1 MLVRKCVLLRLF
13 IFNCYTAFGD
23 GHIET
28 LEASQRDS
36 DFIIM
41 HEIICTPLTDL
52 FRFLYEITGV
62 ETLNI
67 NISQEGMDTNSHI
80 NDANM
85 PTQSDDSVDVM
96 TLDCSKNDQPISQA
110 LTLTN
115 PDMISLICLNSENT
129 VSIPGDIYVEEQDK
143 EICNLNEHTVNTQN
157 ENVSIKNALSY
168 IEEPSK
174 EGRGDEQNVRY
185 CSIAEDTDKVLEMN
199 TLRISE
205 TNETDHKQQ
214 SLQDIINSSESP
226 VAYALNR
233 NNLVLPVHENVENL
247 WEGIS
252 SQQTNNNVTKI
263 QNYKNKQQG
272 HNNCQ
277 EKRFEDKVRYSSTG
291 DNDTTLQNTVKNE
304 NVVSEV
310 IFLRRDVIS
319 LYLSIVSE
327 AKTLS
332 RYNEVNH
339 TSMDE
344 ETAEEKMPT
353 ATATSCSVFEAI
365 QLDTCVEKSELPI
378 PDTHGCLSDSFS
390 LKEETHVCTTLSDE
404 DNLQIDISSS
414 YPAIPDTNGCF
425 ADSFS
430 INEETCV
437 CNTLLDE
444 DYIQSDTSI
453 SYQSEETVNST
464 GETVDNNMDTDT
476 KCKSWKICDFV
487 KGEANN
493 KTNFSEEHKG
503 EHTTDVSELHN
514 QNNISDAYSYQITE
528 DTFAYTT
535 SPVDNEFSYYG
546 SNNDIEMDIC
556 SITED
561 VSVIVNENNIDGAAK
576 ELVDRAICL
585 ALNSIDED
593 IFEEK
598 MSTATVTSCS
608 VFEAIQLDTCVEKSE
623 PPIPDTH
630 GCFADSFSLKEE
642 TYVCTTLLDEDNP
655 QGHRSSSYEAISDTN
670 GCFADSF
677 SIKEE
682 TCVCTILLDAEYVQ
696 SDRSISYQTQEI
708 LNSAAETMDDNM
720 VNADTKCKS
729 WEICDFVKGEIH
741 ETTILYEE
749 HKGEHTTDVSEDYNE
764 NNINDAHSFPYTE
777 DICACS
783 VLQVDNEISYY
794 GSNNDIEKNICSITE
809 DVMVSVNENNI
820 DAAAKELVDRAICLA
835 LNSINEDIFQEKM
848 STATATSCS
857 VFEAIQLD
865 SCIEKSESTI
875 SDTHGCSADSFSIKE
890 ETFVCTTLLDEDN
903 LQIDRSS
910 SCPATPETN
919 RCLADSFSIKEE
931 TCLCTTLLDKD
942 YVQSDRTIAYQ
953 TEETS
958 NSTTETMLDNMV
970 DADTKYKSWEIFDF
984 VKGEIDAKTILCA
997 EHKGEHRTDASE
1009 FHNENTIN
1017 DAYSYQI
1024 TEDTFACAT
1033 SHIDNGF
1040 SYYGSKNDIELNICS
1055 VIEDVSVIV
1064 NENNIDAAAKEL
1076 VDRAI
1081 CLALNGID
1089 EDIFEEKMSTAT
1101 VTSCSVFE
1109 AIQLDTCVE
1118 KSEPPIP
1125 DTHGCFADSFSLKE
1139 ETYVCTTLLDED
1151 NPQSDR
1157 SSSYQ
1162 AMSDTNGC
1170 FADSFSI
1177 KEETCV
1183 CTTSLDEDYVQS
1195 DRSISYQTEETSNSA
1210 AETMDDNMVDADTKC
1225 KSWEICDFVK
1235 GKIDDK
1241 TILYEEHKG
1250 EHTTDVSEFHDENNI
1265 DDAHSFPITEDIC
1278 ACSALSVDN
1287 EISYYGS
1294 NNDIEMNICSIT
1306 EDVMIS
1312 VNENN
1317 IDAAAKELVDRAIC
1331 LALNSIDE
1339 DIFEGKMSTATAT
1352 SCSVFEAI
1360 QLDTCVEK
1368 SEPIILD
1375 TNGGFAD
1382 SFSLKEETYV
1392 CTTLLDE
1399 DKLQSDRSSSYQ
1411 AIPDTNGCFADSF
1424 SIKEE
1429 TCACTTLLDEDYVQS
1444 DRSISYQTEDILNST
1459 AETMNDNMVDAD
1471 TKCKSWEICDF
1482 VKGEID
1488 DKTIICEEHKGE
1500 HTTDV
1505 SEFHNENIIN
1515 DAHSFP
1521 ITEDICACTTLPVDN
1536 KFSYYGSNNHIE
1548 MDICSITEDVMICV
1562 NENNIDATAKELVD
1576 RAICLALNSI
1586 DKDIFEGKMST
1597 ATATSCSVFEAIQL
1611 DTCLEKSESPI
1622 SDTHGCLA
1630 DSFSIKEETFVC
1642 TTLLDEDNLQGD
1654 RSSSYPEIPESN
1666 WCFAD
1671 SFSIKE
1677 ETCVCTTLLD
1687 EDSVQ
1692 TDRSISY
1699 QTAETSNSAAETM
1712 DDNMVDVD
1720 TKYKSWEICDFVK
1733 GEINDE
1739 TIICEDHKGDHT
1751 TDVSEFHNESNIN
1764 DAHSFQITEDIC
1776 ACTTLPV
1783 DNKFS
1788 HYVSNNHIKMDI
1800 CSITEDVTVIVNENN
1815 FDTAAKELVDRAICL
1830 ALNSID
1836 EDIFEDKMPTATATS
1851 CSVFEAIQLD
1861 TCVEKSEPIIPD
1873 THGGFA
1879 DSFSLKEETYVCT
1892 TLLDEDKLQS
1902 DRSSSYQAI
1911 PDTNGCFADSFS
1923 IKEETCA
1930 CTTLLDEDYVQ
1941 SDGSIS
1947 YQTEDILNSTA
1958 ETMNDNMVD
1967 ADTKCK
1973 SWEICDFVKGEIDDR
1988 TIICEEHKG
1997 DHTTDV
2003 SEFHNESNINDAH
2016 SFQITEDI
2024 CACTTL
2030 PVDNKFSYYV
2040 SNNHIEM
2047 DICSITE
2054 DVTVIVNENNIDAA
2068 AKELVDRAICLA
2080 LNGIDEDIFEDKM
2093 PTATVTSC
2101 SVFEAIQLDTCVEK
2115 SEPIIPD
2122 TYGCF
2127 ADSFSLKE
2135 ETYVCTTLLDE
2146 DNPQGH
2152 RSSSYEAISD
2162 TNGCFADSF
2171 SIKEETYV
2179 CTTLLDEDYVQSD
2192 RSISYQTEDI
2202 LNSAAETMDD
2212 NMVDADTKCKTWEI
2226 CDFVKGEINDNTI
2239 ICEEHKGDHI
2249 TDVSQ
2254 FYDENNIDDAHSFPI
2269 TEDICA
2275 CSALSVDNE
2284 ISYYGSNNDIERN
2297 ICSITEDV
2305 MICVNENNIDSAAK
2319 ELVDRAICLA
2329 LNSIDE
2335 DIFEGK
2341 MSTATATSCSV
2352 FEAIQLDTCVE
2363 KSEPIILDTNGGF
2376 ADSFSLKEETYVCTT
2391 LLDEDKLQSDR
2402 SSSYQAIPDTNGC
2415 FADSFSIKEETCVCT
2430 TLLDEDYVQS
2440 DRCISYQTED
2450 ILNHAA
2456 ETMDDNMVDADT
2468 KCKTWE
2474 ICDFVKGKIDDK
2486 TILYEEHKGEH
2497 TTDVYEFHDEN
2508 NIDDAHSFPITEDI
2522 CACSALSVDN
2532 EISYYGSN
2540 NDIEMNICSITED
2553 VMISVNENNIDA
2565 AAKELVDRAICLAL
2579 NSIDKDIFEGKMS
2592 TATATSCSVFEAIQL
2607 DTCVEKSEPIIL
2619 DTNGGFA
2626 DSFSLKE
2633 ETYVCTTLL
2642 DEDKLQSDRSSSYQ
2656 AIPDTNGCFADS
2668 FSIKEETCVCT
2679 TLLDENSVQSDR
2691 SISYQTEDILNS
2703 AAETVDDNMVDADT
2717 KCKTW
2722 EICDFVKG
2730 KTDDKTILY
2739 EEHKGEHT
2747 TDVSEFHD
2755 ENNINDAHSF
2765 PITEDICA
2773 CSALSVDNEISYY
2786 GSNNDIEM
2794 NICSITEDV
2803 MICVNE
2809 NNIDSAAK
2817 ELVDRAICL
2826 ALNSI
2831 DEDIFEG
2838 KMSTATATSC
2848 SVFEAIQLDTCLK
2861 KSESPISDTHGCSA
2875 DSFSIKEETCVC
2887 TTLLDED
2894 NLQGD
2899 RSSSYPVIP
2908 ESNWCFADSFSIK
2921 EETCVCTTLL
2931 DKDYVQSDRS
2941 ISYQIEETLNSTGKT
2956 VDDNMD
2962 AYTKCKSWEICDFV
2976 KGEID
2981 DDTILCEEHK
2991 GENTTD
2997 VSELHNENNIN
3008 DAHSFPNRE
3017 DIFVCTTSPVNE
3029 FSYYDSNNDI
3039 EMNICS
3045 ITKDVIVIVN
3055 ENNIDAAAK
3064 ELVDRAI
3071 CLALNSIDEDIFEE
3085 KMPTATATSC
3095 SVFEAIELDSCI
3107 EKSESPISDTQGCSA
3122 DSFSI
3127 KEETHVCTTLLD
3139 EDNLQGERSC
3149 RYPEDNIHLEN
3160 STDDA
3165 KYCDQNDA
3173 IFKCELLLD
3182 HKNVATFSKEEP
3194 VMTLSSPKVE
3204 YSICHEDA
3212 LEVIAKQLADSAVLL
3227 ALNEKFYFDKQEEVK
3242 YESSTDISAENQLT
3256 SALTLELNYM
3266 KQEIN
3271 IAIPDQN
3278 NSLQS
3283 QYKAKSEPLM
3293 YDINEN
3299 IIADANHFHSS
3310 LSKIKNDVSVSC
3322 ISDQSGKKENKQ
3334 KSYVKGY
3341 KKDVIPYHGIRSEI
3355 ETQDNVQIDINPYTF
3370 GPTIKSQQ
3378 FQLDQEAV
3386 FLNHGSFS
3394 ALPKDISAEMHR
3406 LAYYKHSKEP

>member
-205 TNETDHKQQ
+205 TNQTAHKQQ

-226 VAYALNR
+226 VTYALNR

-252 SQQTNNNVTKI
+252 SQQTNNNVTEI
-263 QNYKNKQQG
+263 QNHKNKQQG

-277 EKRFEDKVRYSSTG
+277 EKWFEDKVRYSSTG
-291 DNDTTLQNTVKNE
+291 DNDTTLQDTVKNE

-319 LYLSIVSE
+319 LYLSVVSE
-327 AKTLS
+327 AQTLS

-344 ETAEEKMPT
+344 ETAVENMPT

-378 PDTHGCLSDSFS
+378 PDTHGCLADSFS

-430 INEETCV
+430 INKETCV

-487 KGEANN
+487 KGEAYN
-493 KTNFSEEHKG
+493 KTIFSEEHKG

-546 SNNDIEMDIC
+546 SNNHIEMNIC

-630 GCFADSFSLKEE
+630 GCFAYSFSLKEE
-642 TYVCTTLLDEDNP
+642 TYVCTTLLDEDNH

-677 SIKEE
+677 SIKED
-682 TCVCTILLDAEYVQ
+682 TCVCTTLLDAEYVQ

-729 WEICDFVKGEIH
+729 WEICDFVKGEI
-741 ETTILYEE
+741 EDKTTICEE
-749 HKGEHTTDVSEDYNE
+749 HKGEHTTDVSEFHNE
-764 NNINDAHSFPYTE
+764 NIINDAHSFPITE
-777 DICACS
+777 DICACTT
-783 VLQVDNEISYY
+783 LPVDNKFSYY
-794 GSNNDIEKNICSITE
+794 GSNNHIEMNICSITE
-809 DVMVSVNENNI
+809 DVTVIVNENNI

-835 LNSINEDIFQEKM
+835 LNSINKDVFEEKM

-865 SCIEKSESTI
+865 SCIEKSESPI
-875 SDTHGCSADSFSIKE
+875 SDTHGCSADSFNLKE

-931 TCLCTTLLDKD
+931 TCVCTTLLDKD
-942 YVQSDRTIAYQ
+942 YVQSDRTIGYQ

-958 NSTTETMLDNMV
+958 NSTAETMDDNMV

-984 VKGEIDAKTILCA
+984 VKGEIDVKTILCA

-1009 FHNENTIN
+1009 LHNENTIN

-1040 SYYGSKNDIELNICS
+1040 SYYGSKCDIELNICS

-1089 EDIFEEKMSTAT
+1089 EDIFEEKMPTAT
-1101 VTSCSVFE
+1101 VSSCSVFE

-1125 DTHGCFADSFSLKE
+1125 DTHGCFAYSFSLKE

-1151 NPQSDR
+1151 NPQGDR

-1210 AETMDDNMVDADTKC
+1210 AETMDDNMVDA
-1225 KSWEICDFVK
+1225 
-1235 GKIDDK
+1235 
-1241 TILYEEHKG
+1241 
-1250 EHTTDVSEFHDENNI
+1250 N
-1265 DDAHSFPITEDIC
+1265 
-1278 ACSALSVDN
+1278 
-1287 EISYYGS
+1287 
-1294 NNDIEMNICSIT
+1294 
-1306 EDVMIS
+1306 
-1312 VNENN
+1312 
-1317 IDAAAKELVDRAIC
+1317 
-1331 LALNSIDE
+1331 
-1339 DIFEGKMSTATAT
+1339 
-1352 SCSVFEAI
+1352 
-1360 QLDTCVEK
+1360 
-1368 SEPIILD
+1368 
-1375 TNGGFAD
+1375 
-1382 SFSLKEETYV
+1382 
-1392 CTTLLDE
+1392 
-1399 DKLQSDRSSSYQ
+1399 
-1411 AIPDTNGCFADSF
+1411 
-1424 SIKEE
+1424 
-1429 TCACTTLLDEDYVQS
+1429 
-1444 DRSISYQTEDILNST
+1444 
-1459 AETMNDNMVDAD
+1459 

-1488 DKTIICEEHKGE
+1488 DKTTICEEHKGE

-1548 MDICSITEDVMICV
+1548 M
-1562 NENNIDATAKELVD
+1562 N
-1576 RAICLALNSI
+1576 
-1586 DKDIFEGKMST
+1586 
-1597 ATATSCSVFEAIQL
+1597 
-1611 DTCLEKSESPI
+1611 
-1622 SDTHGCLA
+1622 
-1630 DSFSIKEETFVC
+1630 
-1642 TTLLDEDNLQGD
+1642 
-1654 RSSSYPEIPESN
+1654 
-1666 WCFAD
+1666 
-1671 SFSIKE
+1671 
-1677 ETCVCTTLLD
+1677 
-1687 EDSVQ
+1687 
-1692 TDRSISY
+1692 
-1699 QTAETSNSAAETM
+1699 
-1712 DDNMVDVD
+1712 
-1720 TKYKSWEICDFVK
+1720 
-1733 GEINDE
+1733 
-1739 TIICEDHKGDHT
+1739 
-1751 TDVSEFHNESNIN
+1751 
-1764 DAHSFQITEDIC
+1764 
-1776 ACTTLPV
+1776 
-1783 DNKFS
+1783 
-1788 HYVSNNHIKMDI
+1788 I

-1815 FDTAAKELVDRAICL
+1815 IDAAAKELVDRAICL

-1836 EDIFEDKMPTATATS
+1836 EDIFEGKMSTATATS
-1851 CSVFEAIQLD
+1851 CSVFEAIKLD

-1923 IKEETCA
+1923 IKEETCV
-1930 CTTLLDEDYVQ
+1930 CTTLLDKDYVQ
-1941 SDGSIS
+1941 SDRTIG
-1947 YQTEDILNSTA
+1947 YQTEETSNSTA
-1958 ETMNDNMVD
+1958 ETMDDNMVD
-1967 ADTKCK
+1967 ADTKYK
-1973 SWEICDFVKGEIDDR
+1973 SWEIFDFVKGEIDAK
-1988 TIICEEHKG
+1988 TILCAEHKG
-1997 DHTTDV
+1997 EHRTDA
-2003 SEFHNESNINDAH
+2003 SELHNENTINDAY
-2016 SFQITEDI
+2016 SYQITEDTFA
-2024 CACTTL
+2024 CATSHI
-2030 PVDNKFSYYV
+2030 DNGFSYYG
-2040 SNNHIEM
+2040 SKCDIELN
-2047 DICSITE
+2047 ICSVIE
-2054 DVTVIVNENNIDAA
+2054 DVSVIVNENNIDAA

-2080 LNGIDEDIFEDKM
+2080 LNSIDEDIFEDKM
-2093 PTATVTSC
+2093 PTATATSC

-2122 TYGCF
+2122 TYGGF

-2146 DNPQGH
+2146 DKLQSD
-2152 RSSSYEAISD
+2152 RSSSYQAIPD

-2171 SIKEETYV
+2171 SIKEESCV

-2212 NMVDADTKCKTWEI
+2212 NMVDADTKCKSWEI
-2226 CDFVKGEINDNTI
+2226 CDFVKGEINDKTI

-2249 TDVSQ
+2249 TDVSE
-2254 FYDENNIDDAHSFPI
+2254 FYDENNINDAHSFPI

-2305 MICVNENNIDSAAK
+2305 MICVNENNIDAAAK

-2440 DRCISYQTED
+2440 DRSISYQTED

-2456 ETMDDNMVDADT
+2456 ETVADNMVNADT
-2468 KCKTWE
+2468 KCKSWE

-2497 TTDVYEFHDEN
+2497 TTDVSEFHDEN

-2540 NDIEMNICSITED
+2540 NHIEMNICSITED

-2565 AAKELVDRAICLAL
+2565 
-2579 NSIDKDIFEGKMS
+2579 
-2592 TATATSCSVFEAIQL
+2592 
-2607 DTCVEKSEPIIL
+2607 
-2619 DTNGGFA
+2619 
-2626 DSFSLKE
+2626 
-2633 ETYVCTTLL
+2633 
-2642 DEDKLQSDRSSSYQ
+2642 
-2656 AIPDTNGCFADS
+2656 
-2668 FSIKEETCVCT
+2668 
-2679 TLLDENSVQSDR
+2679 
-2691 SISYQTEDILNS
+2691 
-2703 AAETVDDNMVDADT
+2703 
-2717 KCKTW
+2717 
-2722 EICDFVKG
+2722 
-2730 KTDDKTILY
+2730 
-2739 EEHKGEHT
+2739 
-2747 TDVSEFHD
+2747 
-2755 ENNINDAHSF
+2755 
-2765 PITEDICA
+2765 
-2773 CSALSVDNEISYY
+2773 
-2786 GSNNDIEM
+2786 
-2794 NICSITEDV
+2794 
-2803 MICVNE
+2803 
-2809 NNIDSAAK
+2809 AAK

-2848 SVFEAIQLDTCLK
+2848 SVFEAIQLDTCVENSEPIILDTNGGFADSFSLK
-2861 KSESPISDTHGCSA
+2861 EETYVCTTLLDEEKLQSDRSSSYQAIPDTNGCFA

-2894 NLQGD
+2894 NVQSDRSISYQTEDILNHAAETVDDNMVDADTKCKTWEICDFVKGKIDDKTILYEEHKGEHTTDVSEFHDENNIDDAHSFPITEDICACSALSVDNEISYYGSSNDIERNICSITEDVMISVNENNIDAAAKELVDRAICLALNSIDEDIFEGKMSTATATSCSVFEAIQLDTCVEKSEPPIPDTHGCFADSFSLKEETYVCTTLLDEDNHQGH
-2899 RSSSYPVIP
+2899 RSSSYEAI
-2908 ESNWCFADSFSIK
+2908 SDTNGCFADSFSIK
-2921 EETCVCTTLL
+2921 EDTCVCTTLL
-2931 DKDYVQSDRS
+2931 DAEYVQSDRS
-2941 ISYQIEETLNSTGKT
+2941 ISYQTQEILNSAAETM
-2956 VDDNMD
+2956 DDNMVNAD
-2962 AYTKCKSWEICDFV
+2962 TKCKSWEICDFV

-3017 DIFVCTTSPVNE
+3017 DIFVCSTSPVNE
-3029 FSYYDSNNDI
+3029 FSYYDSKNDI
-3039 EMNICS
+3039 EMDICS
-3045 ITKDVIVIVN
+3045 ITKYVIVIVN

-3095 SVFEAIELDSCI
+3095 SVFEAIELDSCV

-3212 LEVIAKQLADSAVLL
+3212 LEVIAKQLVDSAVLL
-3227 ALNEKFYFDKQEEVK
+3227 ALNEKFYFDKQDEVK

-3394 ALPKDISAEMHR
+3394 ALPKDISAEIHR
-3406 LAYYKHSKEP
+3406 LAYYKHSKEL